1 MTRKLTILVAAAT
14 IVAFPHMGM
23 AQSAPAPAMHP
34 AKTKAADGD
43 PIGKAQSA
51 LASKTAAF
59 GTVPAADP
67 AVAKALEAHNL
78 ADAQKQVGKA
88 GAFQGTVSQ
97 AYSPD
102 DHDIVILDF
111 DKKYKTALT
120 AVVMPADYAKFPDLA
135 ALNGKHVLV
144 SGTFTAPKGKPQITL
159 TSPAQ
164 VKIIQ

>member
-1 MTRKLTILVAAAT
+1 MKKWNKLVLA
-14 IVAFPHMGM
+14 IVFGM
-23 AQSAPAPAMHP
+23 LPPFIVQAAPAQTSPAVP
-34 AKTKAADGD
+34 AKAAAADGD

-51 LASKTAAF
+51 LASKTATFAM
-59 GTVPAADP
+59 VPAADP

-88 GAFQGTVSQ
+88 GAFQGIVTK

-102 DHDIVILDF
+102 DHDNVILDF

-120 AVVMPADYAKFPDLA
+120 AVVMPGDYAKFPDLTT
-135 ALNGKHVLV
+135 LEGKHVLLT
-144 SGTFTAPKGKPQITL
+144 GTWSAPKGKPQITL
-159 TSPAQ
+159 SDPAQ